1 MRFSDISRVRPLCN
15 HPENQSTKSMANV
28 VINQLSDL
36 PEREN

>member
-1 MRFSDISRVRPLCN
+1 MRLSDIPRVRPLSN
-15 HPENQSTKSMANV
+15 HPENQSTKSMTNV